1 MLIKENL
8 YINSSIEAL
17 SILNSIYVVISRT
30 NKTSILILK
39 IRA

>member
-1 MLIKENL
+1 MLIKRDL

-17 SILNSIYVVISRT
+17 SILNSVYIVISRT
-30 NKTSILILK
+30 SKASILILR